1 MENSNIGVLGLSLA
15 ISHADCSPFISG
27 MAKSRTITSGFNSR
41 ALLTASRPST
51 ASPQISQSGCRPS
64 RLRTCCRT
72 SALSSAIKIRAGKS
86 ASIKHWDQQRSGI
99 NLCRRRGGNTIL
111 LRSQEYVN
119 GTMAIDEW
127 HGGAPIEACQL
138 TRQSPTDCG
147 KNSISPL
154 FWGRIRLHSL
164 RKNWRMRAA
173 PWMRG
178 GCMQRRGCIQHRG
191 RAALQGRESG
201 SESVTALAAVATI
214 CRAGAFFAACQ
225 PSASGSRRNCSC
237 GQIRRPEL
245 VPHAGKHSFQ

>member
-1 MENSNIGVLGLSLA
+1 MTSAFETAPRMPAFWATSTNWLDRNMENSNIGVSGLSLP

-72 SALSSAIKIRAGKS
+72 SALSSATRIRAGKS

-99 NLCRRRGGNTIL
+99 NLCRRKGGNIIL
-111 LRSQEYVN
+111 LQSQEYVN

-127 HGGAPIEACQL
+127 HGGAPIETFQVR
-138 TRQSPTDCG
+138 RQSPTGGG

-154 FWGRIRLHSL
+154 FWEREGRDFTDCRKTGERRSL
-164 RKNWRMRAA
+164 
-173 PWMRG
+173 
-178 GCMQRRGCIQHRG
+178 
-191 RAALQGRESG
+191 
-201 SESVTALAAVATI
+201 
-214 CRAGAFFAACQ
+214 
-225 PSASGSRRNCSC
+225 
-237 GQIRRPEL
+237 
-245 VPHAGKHSFQ
+245 